1 MSLKIRT
8 GDANFGPCIQFYL
21 SIILNFILPFI
32 KKPRRV
38 VEGSWTPSNRFRL
51 PPSIKKNS
59 ISKGIYTPL
68 NQKFLLVGFTIKYFK
83 NIKIYITRT
92 SG

>member
-8 GDANFGPCIQFYL
+8 GDANFGPKHPILLIYYFEFYFTVYKKTAEGFRRLLNPIQ
-21 SIILNFILPFI
+21 PF
-32 KKPRRV
+32 
-38 VEGSWTPSNRFRL
+38 SFTPIN
-51 PPSIKKNS
+51 KKNS
-59 ISKGIYTPL
+59 ISKGTHTPL